1 MKRYNADPKSGFV
14 RYGIKGHYLN
24 RTSSY
29 RGGIRL

>member
-1 MKRYNADPKSGFV
+1 MKRYNASARSGFV

-24 RTSSY
+24 RVSNY